1 MYCLRLAAGQT
12 GPTRRTALCQSHSGE
27 ERGERREERVIVSN
41 MEPEPQTWAD
51 NYEDFDNYEGYDE
64 KPCSVCAVP
73 GKTNGQF
80 IRV

>member
-1 MYCLRLAAGQT
+1 M
-12 GPTRRTALCQSHSGE
+12 SS
-27 ERGERREERVIVSN
+27 

-51 NYEDFDNYEGYDE
+51 NYEEFDNYEGYDE